1 MFSSGAGS
9 PFGDL
14 KKSNHTINNQY
25 PGYLMESPPR
35 YVPSASPLS
44 QAPSSPYSPGLR
56 PMIRF
61 SSTES
66 VRTNS
71 SSSINLKEDLS
82 ELAELHQQTAAAQQS
97 PPSVLRRALVDGSL
111 KLYPGG
117 EFVVSTPEDHNGM
130 ITDSTND
137 FEEDEDPKL
146 ESVLSLVM
154 DHLDMDPLEHV
165 RKEIQSQCS
174 LWNINAGKQGYT
186 YMFLENF
193 KNGGIF

>member
-9 PFGDL
+9 PFGDQ
-14 KKSNHTINNQY
+14 KKSSHMINNQY
-25 PGYLMESPPR
+25 PGYKMESPPG

-82 ELAELHQQTAAAQQS
+82 ELAELQQQTAAAQQVILIFTKEINIHVFIS
-97 PPSVLRRALVDGSL
+97 RVFFFLT
-111 KLYPGG
+111 LYT
-117 EFVVSTPEDHNGM
+117 VSTFGIEK
-130 ITDSTND
+130 S
-137 FEEDEDPKL
+137 F
-146 ESVLSLVM
+146 
-154 DHLDMDPLEHV
+154 
-165 RKEIQSQCS
+165 
-174 LWNINAGKQGYT
+174 
-186 YMFLENF
+186 
-193 KNGGIF
+193 GGW

>member
-1 MFSSGAGS
+1 MLTFLQSDQACLSPCLVTDLDYSGSSLTMFSSGAGS
-9 PFGDL
+9 PFGDP

-25 PGYLMESPPR
+25 PGYQMESPPR

-82 ELAELHQQTAAAQQS
+82 ELAELQQQTAAAQQ
-97 PPSVLRRALVDGSL
+97 VIFIFTRE
-111 KLYPGG
+111 K
-117 EFVVSTPEDHNGM
+117 ENVSA
-130 ITDSTND
+130 IC
-137 FEEDEDPKL
+137 L
-146 ESVLSLVM
+146 
-154 DHLDMDPLEHV
+154 
-165 RKEIQSQCS
+165 
-174 LWNINAGKQGYT
+174 
-186 YMFLENF
+186 
-193 KNGGIF
+193 